1 MSNVTDKRVE
11 KAVSPGSAGGRLAI
25 ICGSGLLMA
34 SPFIGW
40 INRPLLGWLKG
51 NTIRFSEYLP
61 QNVSYGMICLVLGGI
76 SLAALNRRWRWIGFI
91 AGTIGLMISLHFY
104 LDYALINSKKLLSI
118 QELNRQEYNI
128 IKFTEK
134 NLPPNLGIEPSFD
147 ESGSADTV
155 AGRLSAMLHFST
167 LGWYAAVIGSIVLV
181 GVFARSAAAS
191 SLKRKM
197 LLMIYISSVLL
208 YSIIFLAPV
217 LSAEYHRNKGS
228 YYLAAA
234 LYGNAVDEY
243 ERARQLDRNITSI
256 RSFHISIGTA
266 YFFMKRAD
274 MADSHIYQA
283 SLFFQEDNYPMA
295 VFHLNN
301 ALRIDPSLAGRVGS
315 SYLASA
321 HINEGLLE
329 YRKGNAAAAI
339 EAWNRALERDPSQVQ
354 AYYYL
359 SRAYYDVAAYDKS
372 IMTGLTFF
380 TSTQN
385 KQYRAN
391 ISANIAD
398 AYYKMKTFSKA
409 REFYLKS
416 QMLDKD
422 ENLRAV
428 LSLVGR

>member
-1 MSNVTDKRVE
+1 MTDKQGE
-11 KAVSPGSAGGRLAI
+11 KAASPGAAGSRLAI

-51 NTIRFSEYLP
+51 NAIRFSEHLP
-61 QNVSYGMICLVLGGI
+61 SSVSYGMICLVLGGI

-91 AGTIGLMISLHFY
+91 AGIIGIMISLHFY
-104 LDYALINSKKLLSI
+104 FDYALINSKKLLAI

-128 IKFTEK
+128 IGFTEK
-134 NLPPNLGIEPSFD
+134 NLPPNLGVEPFFD

-155 AGRLSAMLHFST
+155 AGRLSAMLHFAT
-167 LGWYAAVIGSIVLV
+167 LGWYAAIIGSTVLV
-181 GVFARSAAAS
+181 GFFAGSAAAS
-191 SLKRKM
+191 SRRRNM
-197 LLMIYISSVLL
+197 LLILFVSSFLL

-243 ERARQLDRNITSI
+243 EQARRLDRNITSI

-266 YFFMKRAD
+266 YFFMKRTD
-274 MADSHIYQA
+274 MADWHIYQA
-283 SLFFQEDNYPMA
+283 SLFFQEDIYPMA

-301 ALRIDPSLAGRVGS
+301 ALRIDPSLAERVGS
-315 SYLASA
+315 SYLAAA

-329 YRKGNAAAAI
+329 YRKGNTAAAI
-339 EAWNRALERDPSQVQ
+339 EAWNKALERDPSQIQ

-359 SRAYYDVAAYDKS
+359 SRAYYDVASYDKS

-380 TSTQN
+380 TSIQN

-391 ISANIAD
+391 VSANIAD

-428 LSLVGR
+428 LSLVGK